1 MRGLAIIVLV
11 IHCFLP
17 NTGKLLFYLQ
27 YRFYNFCKYIDEV
40 LNYENDIFLI
50 LQGQQYGNNQ
60 YGNNQYGNNN
70 NIRDRQLGGNIRCY
84 ICSSI
89 EQANC
94 GDPFFGSGSITAKS
108 CNQYST
114 NSVHMCF
121 KAVKW
126 CKLDIYRC
134 ISEIYFRISN
144 DQGS

>member
-1 MRGLAIIVLV
+1 MLSLYSWFIVFFQIQVSSCFIYNIDSIIL
-11 IHCFLP
+11 
-17 NTGKLLFYLQ
+17 
-27 YRFYNFCKYIDEV
+27 FCKYIDEV

-126 CKLDIYRC
+126 CKLNIYRC
-134 ISEIYFRISN
+134 ISQIYFCWILN
-144 DQGS
+144 HQGT